1 MSSIIIYSLCSF
13 LGSRA
18 SRDRETNFGIKKD
31 EKIGK
36 FYGENDKKPKN
47 QKQSGMQ
54 DIRGYFR
61 DDVAEDKKQFRHA
74 PGPITKEKLESF
86 EMKESMTQLS
96 KRGAKPDE
104 KKDEKP
110 NTEKVEPTNVLSSLL
125 DSDLLEN
132 ISE

>member
-1 MSSIIIYSLCSF
+1 
-13 LGSRA
+13 
-18 SRDRETNFGIKKD
+18 
-31 EKIGK
+31 
-36 FYGENDKKPKN
+36 
-47 QKQSGMQ
+47 MQ

-96 KRGAKPDE
+96 KRGSKPEE

-110 NTEKVEPTNVLSSLL
+110 AEKVEPTNVLSSLL

-132 ISE
+132 ISEDDDINSKVEKWLEELNKLFDKHNVALI

>member
-1 MSSIIIYSLCSF
+1 M
-13 LGSRA
+13 
-18 SRDRETNFGIKKD
+18 
-31 EKIGK
+31 
-36 FYGENDKKPKN
+36 
-47 QKQSGMQ
+47 GMQ

-96 KRGAKPDE
+96 KRGSKPEE

-110 NTEKVEPTNVLSSLL
+110 AEMVEPTNVLSSLL

-132 ISE
+132 ISEDDDILDNDDTEEKEGSVSSSRGRGSSGREEVEEETRIRD